1 MNAKLKQ
8 FLLRLRGP
16 MLPIETTGAAN
27 ARLILCASCRSSIVN
42 PVDWEENDETRW
54 WVRLRCGACGETHE
68 TVITNDQAKRLERD
82 LAPGLRKIAET
93 VEKLDRERML
103 WEVDVFVAALERD
116 LIGAADFAAK
126 LPRR

>member
-16 MLPIETTGAAN
+16 MLPIETTGAGI
-27 ARLILCASCRSSIVN
+27 ARLIMCASCRSSIVN

-68 TVITNDQAKRLERD
+68 PSSPTTRRSDSNATSRQDSVDRRD
-82 LAPGLRKIAET
+82 

>member
-16 MLPIETTGAAN
+16 MLPIGMTGAAN
-27 ARLILCASCRSSIVN
+27 ERLILCASCRSSVVN

-68 TVITNDQAKRLERD
+68 TVVTNGQVKRLERD
-82 LAPGLRKIAET
+82 LAPGLRQIAET
-93 VEKLDRERML
+93 VERLDRERML
-103 WEVDVFVAALERD
+103 WEVDVFVAALERN
-116 LIGAADFAAK
+116 LIGAADFAAR
-126 LPRR
+126 LPR

>member
-1 MNAKLKQ
+1 M
-8 FLLRLRGP
+8 
-16 MLPIETTGAAN
+16 
-27 ARLILCASCRSSIVN
+27 
-42 PVDWEENDETRW
+42 DWEENDETRW

-68 TVITNDQAKRLERD
+68 TVITDDQAKHLERD

-116 LIGAADFAAK
+116 LDRCRRFRRQAAAAMTRA
-126 LPRR
+126 RRADRALRV